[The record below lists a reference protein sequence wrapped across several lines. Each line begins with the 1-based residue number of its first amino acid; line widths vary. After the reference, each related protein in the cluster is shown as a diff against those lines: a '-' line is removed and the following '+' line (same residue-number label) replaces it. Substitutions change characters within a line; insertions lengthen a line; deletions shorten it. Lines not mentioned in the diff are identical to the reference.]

1 MYFSD
6 ALNTPAIP
14 ENSQASASDFIGPRI
29 KELCDKQ
36 QITKYR
42 LSQLTGVTQTVLS
55 RIIKRENIP
64 TIQTLEKICTALNI
78 SLAQFFAKDENP
90 PDLTAEQR
98 EIVETWSGL
107 NPEDRDRLMK
117 IIRTFQQE

>member
-1 MYFSD
+1 MYLSGE
-6 ALNTPAIP
+6 LENPTIP
-14 ENSQASASDFIGPRI
+14 ENSQVSAADYIGPRI

-42 LSQLTGVTQTVLS
+42 LSQMTGVTQTVLS
-55 RIIKRENIP
+55 RIIKGENVP
-64 TIQTLEKICTALNI
+64 TIQTIEKICAALNI

-98 EIVETWSGL
+98 EIIETWNGL
-107 NPEDRDRLMK
+107 TPEERERLMK
-117 IIRTFQQE
+117 IIRTFQ

>member
-1 MYFSD
+1 MYLSSEIENPT
-6 ALNTPAIP
+6 LP
-14 ENSQASASDFIGPRI
+14 ENVQVSAADFIGPRI

-42 LSQLTGVTQTVLS
+42 LSQTTGVTQTVLS
-55 RIIKRENIP
+55 RIMKGENVP
-64 TIQTLEKICTALNI
+64 TIQTIEKICAALNI

-98 EIVETWSGL
+98 EIIETWNGL
-107 NPEDRDRLMK
+107 TPEERERLMK
-117 IIRTFQQE
+117 IIRTFQ

>member
-1 MYFSD
+1 MYLSGE
-6 ALNTPAIP
+6 LESPTIP
-14 ENSQASASDFIGPRI
+14 EHSQVSAADYIGPRI

-42 LSQLTGVTQTVLS
+42 LSQMTGVTQTVLS
-55 RIIKRENIP
+55 RIIKGENVP
-64 TIQTLEKICTALNI
+64 TIQTIEKICAALDI

-98 EIVETWSGL
+98 EIIETWNGL
-107 NPEDRDRLMK
+107 TPEERERLMK
-117 IIRTFQQE
+117 IIRTFQ

>member
-1 MYFSD
+1 MYLSGE
-6 ALNTPAIP
+6 LENPAMQ
-14 ENSQASASDFIGPRI
+14 ENAQAAAADFIGPRI

-42 LSQLTGVTQTVLS
+42 LSQMTGVTQTVLS
-55 RIIKRENIP
+55 RIIKGENVP
-64 TIQTLEKICTALNI
+64 TIQTIEKICAALNI

-98 EIVETWSGL
+98 EIIETWNGL
-107 NPEDRDRLMK
+107 TPEERERLMK
-117 IIRTFQQE
+117 IIRTFQ

>member
-1 MYFSD
+1 MYLSGE
-6 ALNTPAIP
+6 LENPTIP
-14 ENSQASASDFIGPRI
+14 ENSQVPAADFIGPRI

-42 LSQLTGVTQTVLS
+42 LSQMTGVTQTVLS
-55 RIIKRENIP
+55 RIIKGENVP
-64 TIQTLEKICTALNI
+64 TIQTIEKICVALNI

-98 EIVETWSGL
+98 EIIETWNGL
-107 NPEDRDRLMK
+107 TPEERERLMK
-117 IIRTFQQE
+117 IIRTFQ

>member
-1 MYFSD
+1 MYLSD
-6 ALNTPAIP
+6 EL
-14 ENSQASASDFIGPRI
+14 ENSAMSENAQATAADFIGPRI

-42 LSQLTGVTQTVLS
+42 LSQMTGVTQTVLS
-55 RIIKRENIP
+55 RIIKGENVP
-64 TIQTLEKICTALNI
+64 TIQTIEKICAALNI

-98 EIVETWSGL
+98 EIIETWNGL
-107 NPEDRDRLMK
+107 TPEERERLMK
-117 IIRTFQQE
+117 IIRTFQ

>member
-1 MYFSD
+1 MYLSGE
-6 ALNTPAIP
+6 LENPAMP
-14 ENSQASASDFIGPRI
+14 ENAQADAADFIGPRI

-42 LSQLTGVTQTVLS
+42 LSQMTGVTQTVLS
-55 RIIKRENIP
+55 RIIKGENVP
-64 TIQTLEKICTALNI
+64 TIQTIEKICAALNI

-98 EIVETWSGL
+98 EIIETWNGL
-107 NPEDRDRLMK
+107 TPEERERLMK
-117 IIRTFQQE
+117 IIRTFQ

>member
-1 MYFSD
+1 MYLSGE
-6 ALNTPAIP
+6 LENPAMQ
-14 ENSQASASDFIGPRI
+14 ENAQAAAADFIGPRI

-42 LSQLTGVTQTVLS
+42 LSQMTGVTQTVLS
-55 RIIKRENIP
+55 RIIKGENVP
-64 TIQTLEKICTALNI
+64 TIQTIEKICAALNI

-98 EIVETWSGL
+98 EIIETWNGL
-107 NPEDRDRLMK
+107 TPEERERLMK
-117 IIRTFQQE
+117 IKRTFQ